1 MDRTGKVG
9 CGRGVHTAH
18 AQYYSMLISLKLPG
32 SNTLCA
38 THAKGTGHVLPS
50 SPVSQLPVL
59 THPRNIPFFFF
70 YFSLCESAP
79 SDAHPSRVS
88 LLPSQYKAL
97 PSSGDLCS
105 ATCNPLPLNCSYNL
119 CHSKLAN
126 NAQPA
131 LLFLSVRKVISTEYR
146 VPATNTSTP
155 NAPCAILASHIFAIV
170 SLTHSGLILQL
181 PTHAF
186 VVHFIS
192 DSPPFF
198 SYFPKPYLARS
209 ILPANPR
216 PSANHT

>member
-1 MDRTGKVG
+1 MQRGRRRRSVPQNMGRLKQLNQQNQQNVGVPSAAFAAHPAALAYRTDRPHGPKQAPGGEGVVGTGMDRIGKVG

-18 AQYYSMLISLKLPG
+18 AQYYSLLISLKLPG

-97 PSSGDLCS
+97 PSSGDLSS
-105 ATCNPLPLNCSYNL
+105 ATCNPLALKLLLQSVPLETGQQRTACS
-119 CHSKLAN
+119 S
-126 NAQPA
+126 
-131 LLFLSVRKVISTEYR
+131 F
-146 VPATNTSTP
+146 
-155 NAPCAILASHIFAIV
+155 
-170 SLTHSGLILQL
+170 
-181 PTHAF
+181 F
-186 VVHFIS
+186 VC
-192 DSPPFF
+192 
-198 SYFPKPYLARS
+198 
-209 ILPANPR
+209 
-216 PSANHT
+216 